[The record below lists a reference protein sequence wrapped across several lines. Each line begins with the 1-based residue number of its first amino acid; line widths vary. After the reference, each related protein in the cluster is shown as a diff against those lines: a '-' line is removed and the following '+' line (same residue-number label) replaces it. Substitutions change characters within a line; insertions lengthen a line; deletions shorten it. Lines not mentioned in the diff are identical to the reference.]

1 METPEE
7 KKKVVLSLIQPTGTP
22 TLGNYLGAFKNWI
35 AMSKDYD
42 CLFGEADLHAITV
55 RTAPADLRK
64 RSLDLFAILI
74 AMGLDPEKNIIFCQS
89 HVPAHAQLGWILD
102 CYTQFGEASRMTQ
115 FKDKSAKHADNVN
128 LGLFTYPT
136 LMAADILLYNA
147 DFVPIG
153 DDQKQHLELT
163 RDIANRFNG
172 IYGDFFKVPEPFIG
186 KAGARVMSLQEP
198 SKKMSKSD
206 TNQKSFILVTESPD
220 SIVKK
225 IKSAVTDSEAS
236 VYYSKEKPGVSNLM
250 EIYSACTGKSFDAIT
265 DEFTGKGYGDF
276 KAAVAEAVVEE
287 LRPLQ
292 TEYARLISDKAYL
305 TECAAKGAEKAS
317 RIADRTVKKC
327 MKKIGFWQ
335 Y

>member
-1 METPEE
+1 
-7 KKKVVLSLIQPTGTP
+7 
-22 TLGNYLGAFKNWI
+22 
-35 AMSKDYD
+35 
-42 CLFGEADLHAITV
+42 
-55 RTAPADLRK
+55 
-64 RSLDLFAILI
+64 
-74 AMGLDPEKNIIFCQS
+74 
-89 HVPAHAQLGWILD
+89 
-102 CYTQFGEASRMTQ
+102 
-115 FKDKSAKHADNVN
+115 
-128 LGLFTYPT
+128 
-136 LMAADILLYNA
+136 
-147 DFVPIG
+147 
-153 DDQKQHLELT
+153 
-163 RDIANRFNG
+163 
-172 IYGDFFKVPEPFIG
+172 
-186 KAGARVMSLQEP
+186 
-198 SKKMSKSD
+198 MSKSD

-225 IKSAVTDSEAS
+225 IKSAITDSEAS

-265 DEFTGKGYGDF
+265 DEFAGKGYGDF